1 MFDRQSDRTSGAFRG
16 FCGKLFALAVIA
28 GCSAET
34 APVTLESSEREAI
47 KRNVVSL
54 GARVTSDTEDGLY
67 LALRNTYVNIR
78 DAGGMVEGV
87 YKTRQDVD
95 DFAKVNAAIAKVFLE
110 GADNEQFAKW
120 LRTSMSGGSRA
131 PQQADYKRLKITLS
145 RVPLHLIFSLN
156 RPTT

>member
-1 MFDRQSDRTSGAFRG
+1 MSFCQDCWIKPWRRLLYGWMDNEIPLVLSSVIWAMFDRQSDRTSGAFRG

-47 KRNVVSL
+47 KRNVVLL

-87 YKTRQDVD
+87 YKTRQDID

-110 GADNEQFAKW
+110 
-120 LRTSMSGGSRA
+120 
-131 PQQADYKRLKITLS
+131 
-145 RVPLHLIFSLN
+145 
-156 RPTT
+156 